1 MIKWTTGKKWVY
13 SDIDE
18 WNKESTYKY
27 THKYSKQ
34 VNGWEQKALA
44 YMEKPVNECGGN
56 SAVGK

>member
-1 MIKWTTGKKWVY
+1 MY

-34 VNGWEQKALA
+34 VNKWEQKALA